1 MKRKEIFS
9 LISPLVEQLYQFAFA
24 LLPDELEAEQL
35 VIDGV
40 NGFIIKEKKL
50 LESLE
55 VEIDNELRRFFFQKM
70 VGHIY
75 SLANK
80 RIMQFKLNHEDPFY
94 RLPLR
99 DRAIMTLRYQMNY
112 APENIEDFLGIA
124 RWEVIEGIH
133 NSRFMLTNQFQENE
147 L

>member
-1 MKRKEIFS
+1 MNRKEIFG
-9 LISPLVEQLYQFAFA
+9 LISPLLEQLYQFSFA

-70 VGHIY
+70 VNHIY
-75 SLANK
+75 NLANK
-80 RIMQFKLNHEDPFY
+80 RIVQFKINHEDSFY

-99 DRAIMTLRYQMNY
+99 DRAIMILRYQMNY

-133 NSRFMLTNQFQENE
+133 NSRFMLTNQFQESE

>member
-1 MKRKEIFS
+1 MKRKDIFS
-9 LISPLVEQLYQFAFA
+9 LISPLLDQLYQFSFA

-40 NGFIIKEKKL
+40 NGFVIKEKKL

-55 VEIDNELRRFFFQKM
+55 VEISGELRRFFFQKM

-75 SLANK
+75 SLATK
-80 RIMQFKLNHEDPFY
+80 RMVHFKLDHQDHFY
-94 RLPLR
+94 HLPLR
-99 DRAIMTLRYQMNY
+99 DRAIMVLRYQMNY

-133 NSRFMLTNQFQENE
+133 NSRFMLMNQFQENQ